1 MCNNFIIIYYSK
13 WFLEAAGPE
22 GLSKM
27 LDGFEDKT
35 AYA

>member
-1 MCNNFIIIYYSK
+1 MVSRCNQTRRYLTHPINH
-13 WFLEAAGPE
+13 FL
-22 GLSKM
+22 GLSKL

>member
-1 MCNNFIIIYYSK
+1 MVFRCNQTRRYLTQQIDH
-13 WFLEAAGPE
+13 FL
-22 GLSKM
+22 GLSKL